1 MRILKTTAA
10 VVFSMILL
18 QANAQME
25 VPNGF
30 KKGAITLADGS
41 TQQGFVKEN
50 IRKNASVMF
59 TSTTE
64 GSKKNYSGSEL
75 NAAEVEGVK
84 FICINGD
91 FFKVIS
97 EGELSFLQ
105 KSSDAS
111 GKPAYNGSDAVFSNG
126 TEGKPGDYFIYN
138 NSSKDLKWVSK
149 KNINEVA
156 QASFAGYP
164 AAVDKA
170 KAVTGDLAQ
179 LKDAVDIYNNRNK

>member
-1 MRILKTTAA
+1 MKILKTTAA
-10 VVFSMILL
+10 AVLSLVLL
-18 QANAQME
+18 QANAQTE
-25 VPNGF
+25 APKGF
-30 KKGAITLADGS
+30 NKGAIILADGS
-41 TQQGFVKEN
+41 NLQGFVKDN
-50 IRKNASVMF
+50 IRKNASVTF
-59 TSTTE
+59 TSSADA
-64 GSKKNYSGSEL
+64 GKKNYSGSEL
-75 NAAEVEGVK
+75 TSVQIDGEK

-111 GKPAYNGSDAVFSNG
+111 GKPVYNGADAVFSNG
-126 TEGKPGDYFIYN
+126 TEGKPNDYFIYN
-138 NSSKDLKWVSK
+138 NSSKDLKWVSR

-156 QASFAGYP
+156 QASFAGYT
-164 AAVDKA
+164 AAVEKA

>member
-1 MRILKTTAA
+1 MKILKTAA
-10 VVFSMILL
+10 VSVLSLALL
-18 QANAQME
+18 QANAQTE
-25 VPNGF
+25 IPGGF

-50 IRKNASVMF
+50 IRKGASVMF
-59 TSTTE
+59 TTSAD

-84 FICINGD
+84 YICINGD

-111 GKPAYNGSDAVFSNG
+111 GKPAFNGSEAVFSNG
-126 TEGKPGDYFIYN
+126 TEGKPNDYFIYN
-138 NSSKDLKWVSK
+138 TSSKNLKWVSK

-156 QASFAGYP
+156 EASFAGYA
-164 AAVDKA
+164 AAVEKA
-170 KAVTGDLAQ
+170 KSVNGDVAR
-179 LKDAVDIYNNRNK
+179 LKDAVDIYNSRNK